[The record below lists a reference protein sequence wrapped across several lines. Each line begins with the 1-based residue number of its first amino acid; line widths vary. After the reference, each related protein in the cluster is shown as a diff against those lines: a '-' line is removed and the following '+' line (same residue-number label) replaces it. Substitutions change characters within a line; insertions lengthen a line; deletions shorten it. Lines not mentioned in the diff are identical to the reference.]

1 MQIASP
7 RPKGERE
14 DSAQPVSDK
23 PTRGRYTLLYRFILR
38 EFAQNFAVAFSFFF
52 CIFFINSILLLVQRI
67 LLKNIDIPTMLEM
80 VALSMPQFLIY
91 TFPFASLAA
100 SSMVLGDLGSS
111 NELLAIRSSGIASGR
126 VYRPLIWASV
136 VLSFI
141 TFFFADTVLPWSSI
155 VYEERLSLL
164 MQEMPTFEIEPNTV
178 NTVGNIV
185 LSNGESEGNE
195 IHDIILLDSNEDTG
209 ESRTVLSER
218 GTLELIDSWN
228 YIYSLSLDRPQILLS
243 DRDDIESYGL
253 SEADSAIFF
262 LDFSEQIPS
271 LTSSA
276 PVNLSSRDLISGIIE
291 RDPGEKAD
299 MLRWHQDR
307 EDAKLELSNALK
319 SASRGHGDLQ
329 SIASQL
335 SRSSEEVSRRGDSAP
350 RSFYSQYFKAEL
362 TKKFVLS
369 AACFCLTLITF
380 PLSMFRVKHG
390 KLTGFAIS
398 LLIAVAYWYMLFGVQ
413 LRIFSISSSPY
424 LLIAI
429 PDIIILIA
437 ALLLMLRFRKA
448 R

>member
-1 MQIASP
+1 M
-7 RPKGERE
+7 
-14 DSAQPVSDK
+14 SDK
-23 PTRGRYTLLYRFILR
+23 PTRGRYSLLYRFILR

-67 LLKNIDIPTMLEM
+67 LLKNIDIMTMLEM
-80 VALSMPQFLIY
+80 VSLSMPQFLIY

-126 VYRPLIWASV
+126 VYRPLIIASI
-136 VLSFI
+136 VLSGV
-141 TFFFADTVLPWSSI
+141 TFFFADVVLPWSSV

-164 MQEMPTFEIEPNTV
+164 MQEMPTFEIESNSV

-185 LSNGESEGNE
+185 LSNGETEGNI
-195 IHDIILLDSNEDTG
+195 IHDIVLLSSDEESG
-209 ESRTVLSER
+209 ESRTVMSER

-228 YIYSLSLDRPQILLS
+228 YIYSLELEKPQILIS

-253 SEADSAIFF
+253 SEADSAVFF

-276 PVNLSSRDLISGIIE
+276 PVNLSSRDLIAGIRE
-291 RDPGEKAD
+291 RDPGERED
-299 MLRWHQDR
+299 IMRWHQDR
-307 EDAKLELSNALK
+307 EDARLALSYVLK
-319 SASRGHGDLQ
+319 SAGRGN
-329 SIASQL
+329 ASL
-335 SRSSEEVSRRGDSAP
+335 SDITAAAAAASDEVLRRGEKPP
-350 RSFYSQYFKAEL
+350 RNFYSQYFKAEL

-369 AACFCLTLITF
+369 AACFCLTLITL

-413 LRIFSISSSPY
+413 LEIFNISSSPY
-424 LLIAI
+424 LLIAL
-429 PDIIILIA
+429 PDIIILVIA
-437 ALLLMLRFRKA
+437 ALLIMRFRKA

>member
-1 MQIASP
+1 M
-7 RPKGERE
+7 
-14 DSAQPVSDK
+14 SDK
-23 PTRGRYTLLYRFILR
+23 PTRGRYSLLYRFILR

-67 LLKNIDIPTMLEM
+67 LLKNIDIMTMLEM
-80 VALSMPQFLIY
+80 VSLSMPQFLIY

-126 VYRPLIWASV
+126 VYRPLIIASI
-136 VLSFI
+136 VLSGV
-141 TFFFADTVLPWSSI
+141 TFFFADVVLPWSSV

-164 MQEMPTFEIEPNTV
+164 MQEMPTFEIESNSV

-185 LSNGESEGNE
+185 LSNGETEGNI
-195 IHDIILLDSNEDTG
+195 IHDIVLLSSDEESG
-209 ESRTVLSER
+209 ESRTVMSER

-228 YIYSLSLDRPQILLS
+228 YIYSLELEKPQILIS

-253 SEADSAIFF
+253 SEADSAVFF

-276 PVNLSSRDLISGIIE
+276 PVNLSSRDLIAGIRE
-291 RDPGEKAD
+291 RDPGERED
-299 MLRWHQDR
+299 IMRWHQDR
-307 EDAKLELSNALK
+307 EDARLALSDVLK
-319 SASRGHGDLQ
+319 SAGRGN
-329 SIASQL
+329 ASL
-335 SRSSEEVSRRGDSAP
+335 SDITAAAAAASDEVLRRGEKPP
-350 RSFYSQYFKAEL
+350 RNFYSQYFKAEL

-369 AACFCLTLITF
+369 AACFCLTLITL

-413 LRIFSISSSPY
+413 LEIFNISSSPY
-424 LLIAI
+424 LLIAL
-429 PDIIILIA
+429 PDIIILVIA
-437 ALLLMLRFRKA
+437 ALLIMRFRKA